1 VCIKHVNYRS
11 VIETPNVRRSLT
23 ITEEND
29 QKVQH
34 ARAMFLAL
42 RERPVDMD
50 YTSMTNLLLEL
61 GSILLN
67 SNWDQPQTTVDSSKV
82 ILAVAKYV
90 SDVGLKDDA
99 LVDQVQD
106 YFIKNLPKLFEQYQ
120 RSQQPQQL
128 QQPTQQQQQQTSIPY
143 SR

>member
-1 VCIKHVNYRS
+1 M
-11 VIETPNVRRSLT
+11 IETPNVRRSLT

-34 ARAMFLAL
+34 ARAMFLGL

-61 GSILLN
+61 GSMLLN
-67 SNWDQPQTTVDSSKV
+67 SNLNQPQTTVDSSKV
-82 ILAVAKYV
+82 IAAIVKYV
-90 SDVGLKDDA
+90 SDAGLKDDA
-99 LVDQVQD
+99 LVDQFQD

-120 RSQQPQQL
+120 RSQQQPQQK
-128 QQPTQQQQQQTSIPY
+128 QASISY